1 MRAPSTG
8 ASHSSAAGGI
18 VIPDHWRP
26 EVESCI
32 AAKYLSDNARAEIK
46 RTLVSQLFAKSSRPN
61 RSDCDQI
68 ARKLILKYP
77 FMKDNLGNGY
87 VSHHV
92 YYMYLGNLSRNS
104 YYNVSL
110 PLASWKHLKLLP
122 ITFFCL

>member
-1 MRAPSTG
+1 M
-8 ASHSSAAGGI
+8 SAAGGV

-32 AAKYLSDNARAEIK
+32 AAKHLSDNARAEIK
-46 RTLVSQLFAKSSRPN
+46 RTLVSQLFAKSSRPS

-87 VSHHV
+87 VSHI
-92 YYMYLGNLSRNS
+92 
-104 YYNVSL
+104 
-110 PLASWKHLKLLP
+110 
-122 ITFFCL
+122 ITIMGAHEF